1 MPEGTRA
8 MTPEERDFYT
18 KLGGRLEKRRKLL
31 GMTLKEAA
39 EKVGIRYQQ
48 VQKYETGDNRISLWR
63 LYQYAPALD
72 IAPEELIRGLVF
84 PADKTPNGET

>member
-1 MPEGTRA
+1 
-8 MTPEERDFYT
+8 MTAAERDFYT

-39 EKVGIRYQQ
+39 DKVGIRYQQ

-63 LYQYAPALD
+63 LFQYAPALETT
-72 IAPEELIRGLVF
+72 PEELIRGLIF
-84 PADKTPNGET
+84 PTGGAPADES